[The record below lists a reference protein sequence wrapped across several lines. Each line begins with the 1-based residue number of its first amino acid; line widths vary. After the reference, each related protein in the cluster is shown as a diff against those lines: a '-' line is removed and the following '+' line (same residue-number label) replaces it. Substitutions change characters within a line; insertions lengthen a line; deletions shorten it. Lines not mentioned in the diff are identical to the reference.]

1 MTQSMQFWNKV
12 AESYAQQPIADQAT
26 YQKKLEVTQ
35 KYLQPDMNVLEIGCG
50 TGSTALI
57 HAPHVKHIR
66 AIDFSA
72 NMIAIAR
79 SKAETQNIQNVTF
92 EQASIDDMSLPDQ
105 AIDVVLGLNVL
116 HLLKDKEAEITK
128 VHNMLKPGGRFITS
142 TVCLGGTMDWL
153 KVIAP
158 IGKFLRLFPLV
169 RVFSVQ
175 ELEQSLTDAG
185 FEIEH
190 PWQPSEFK
198 WQLGSGKVAFIV
210 ATKAT

>member
-1 MTQSMQFWNKV
+1 MTQSMQFWDKV
-12 AESYAQQPIADQAT
+12 ADSYAKQPIADQAT
-26 YQKKLEVTQ
+26 YEKKLEVTQ
-35 KYLQPDMNVLEIGCG
+35 KYLQPDMEVLEFGCG

-72 NMIAIAR
+72 NMIKIAR
-79 SKAETQNIQNVTF
+79 SKAEAQNIQNVTF
-92 EQASIDDMSLPDQ
+92 EQASIDELSLPNQ
-105 AIDVVLGLNVL
+105 SIDVVLGLNVL
-116 HLLKDKEAEITK
+116 HLLKDKETEIAK
-128 VHNMLKPGGRFITS
+128 VYNILKPGGRFITS

-153 KVIAP
+153 KVVAP

-185 FEIEH
+185 FEVEQ
-190 PWQPSEFK
+190 PWQPSEFT

-210 ATKAT
+210 ATKAA